1 MQQLN
6 RYFLGA
12 TAFAFV
18 VVWMTIG
25 ATAAILATAL
35 CLLAANLE
43 LVLALLDGAA
53 RKQARGPQPRDLRT
67 RRLAAEDDRRHP
79 LVPDDP
85 SLVISPSP

>member
-1 MQQLN
+1 MQQFD

-18 VVWMTIG
+18 VVWTTLG
-25 ATAAILATAL
+25 ATVAILAAAL

-43 LVLALLDGAA
+43 RVLALLDGAA
-53 RKQARGPQPRDLRT
+53 RKSAKSPRQRDLRT
-67 RRLAAEDDRRHP
+67 RPLAVEDDRPHP